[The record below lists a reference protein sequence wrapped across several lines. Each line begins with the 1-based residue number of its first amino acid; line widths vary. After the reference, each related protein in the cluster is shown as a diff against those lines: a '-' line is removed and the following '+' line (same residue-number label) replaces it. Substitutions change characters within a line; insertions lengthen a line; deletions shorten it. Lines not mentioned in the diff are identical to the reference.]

1 MITRRKTVL
10 RIRADF
16 LQKPFFYKS
25 WNTARILQKTFFTK
39 KMKKMITRRKNR
51 TPNSPI
57 SFFYKKRFFIK
68 VGIPHGFY
76 KNRFLQRKGKK

>member
-10 RIRADF
+10 RIRADSVF

-25 WNTARILQKTFFTK
+25 WNTARILQKTFFTR

-57 SFFYKKRFFIK
+57 SFFYKKRF
-68 VGIPHGFY
+68 
-76 KNRFLQRKGKK
+76 L